1 MRMRIPMQMQVR
13 SPWRGFGLA
22 LAFPL
27 ALALAIGPATA
38 AAAPAKLGSA
48 VTRVSIEA
56 PIAIVPATAG
66 KTVLERYRSS
76 AKPVSGT
83 PLVVI
88 VRLPDASSPD
98 TFAVTD
104 ATRDGTKIAIAIESR
119 RFRGALAGNVVT
131 MPLVEIA
138 LGELTPGTYAIEI
151 DEQILDFTKA
161 DAPQTAGK
169 PRRGLSSSI
178 TLTVQ

>member
-1 MRMRIPMQMQVR
+1 MRTRIPMQMQVR
-13 SPWRGFGLA
+13 PRRRGLA
-22 LAFPL
+22 LAFSL
-27 ALALAIGPATA
+27 ALALGFGPATA
-38 AAAPAKLGSA
+38 AAAPAKLTST

-66 KTVLERYRSS
+66 KTVLERFRSG

-119 RFRGALAGNVVT
+119 RFRGALAANVVT

-151 DEQILDFTKA
+151 DEQVLDFTKV
-161 DAPQTAGK
+161 DAPQTASK